1 MHLGSLTLDEFLDR
15 LGSAEPVPG
24 GGSLAALAGAQ
35 AAAMLAMCC
44 NLTIGRPR
52 FAEVESEVR
61 KVLASALT
69 SQHALM
75 QLADRDV
82 AAYLGVRDAYQL
94 PRKTEDERTARADAI
109 ETAMHL
115 ATEVPVEASEAA
127 RTVLDLALRAARS
140 TNPSAL
146 GDVSVSGYLAMA
158 AVRGAADQAHLNLT
172 TLTDQPFVSAMASR
186 IDKALEQVDG
196 AVAAVTATVFERW
209 GNR

>member
-1 MHLGSLTLDEFLDR
+1 MHLGSLTLDEFLTR

-44 NLTIGRPR
+44 NLTVGRPR
-52 FAEVESEVR
+52 YAEVEGEVAEI
-61 KVLASALT
+61 LASALA
-69 SQHALM
+69 SQRELM
-75 QLADRDV
+75 QLADTDV

-94 PRKTEDERTARADAI
+94 PRKTEDERTARAAAI

-115 ATEVPVEASEAA
+115 ATEVPVKTSEAA

-146 GDVSVSGYLAMA
+146 GDVSVSGYLAIA
-158 AVRGAADQAHLNLT
+158 AVRGAADQARLNLT
-172 TLTDQPFVSAMASR
+172 SLTDQPFVSAMGGR
-186 IDKALEQVDG
+186 IDKALEGLD
-196 AVAAVTATVFERW
+196 AKVAAVTATVFERS